1 MRLRKMKKRLKKV
14 TMKKMKISFNLTM
27 IWMVNLL
34 MMKSKEILKMILR
47 NYNLK
52 KSILVNQEIKMLMD
66 QLMKNMKIGRT
77 AKELKLELMM
87 MNPM

>member
-1 MRLRKMKKRLKKV
+1 MKKRLKKV

-77 AKELKLELMM
+77 AKELELELMM